1 MRKMPPIR
9 HYAIVIGIAVI
20 LTAAAWLLMVGSR
33 PASTQ
38 LAFWFEPIHSDAR
51 SGLPERFGSDVS
63 ADDMKI
69 IDGVS
74 REEIVRAFSVYP
86 ISVVGRA
93 AVRYHVRV
101 TDGLNSR
108 TGGSAESY
116 VLPGLGGQGFVNFR
130 SIAFGAINHAPED
143 ATRDQII
150 AAIGRGV
157 GRAAVHEFTHQLLGR
172 QAPIDTS
179 KDIESYEYGSTDR
192 RAQYYGPI
200 RWDLAEPLLRRK
212 FGLD

>member
-1 MRKMPPIR
+1 MPR
-9 HYAIVIGIAVI
+9 QAVIICITVI
-20 LTAAAWLLMVGSR
+20 LTVAVGMFLALPRS
-33 PASTQ
+33 PTTA
-38 LAFWFEPIHSDAR
+38 LAFWFEPISDDAR
-51 SGLPERFGSDVS
+51 RTLPERLAGDIS
-63 ADDMKI
+63 ADDMKVI
-69 IDGVS
+69 EATS
-74 REEIVRAFSVYP
+74 REEVVRAFDEYP
-86 ISVVGRA
+86 VAIVGRA
-93 AVRYHVRV
+93 DALYHVRV

-130 SIAFGAINHAPED
+130 SIAFGAINHAPAGAARSD
-143 ATRDQII
+143 II

-172 QAPIDTS
+172 DAPIDSS

-192 RAQYYGPI
+192 RAQYYGPM
-200 RWDLAEPLLRRK
+200 RWDLAAPMLRKR